1 MKLRIVTLGQRT
13 PAWVDAGIATYVKRL
28 PREYALTILPIRP
41 EPRNGGKTIEQVL
54 AAEAARLRTACAG
67 CRVIA
72 LDERGAA
79 WTTRDLA
86 DRIGRWRDAAIE
98 PAFVIGSA
106 DGLDAAFKRD
116 AHDRVAL
123 SAMTLPHG
131 LVRIIV
137 AEQIYRAVAIAT
149 GHPYHR
155 E

>member
-1 MKLRIVTLGQRT
+1 MKLRIVALGQRMA
-13 PAWVDAGIATYVKRL
+13 AWVDAGFAAYVQRL
-28 PREYALTILPIRP
+28 PREYALATVQIRP
-41 EPRNGGKTIEQVL
+41 EPRRGGKTIEQVL
-54 AAEAARLRTACAG
+54 AAEAVRLRAACAG
-67 CRVIA
+67 CRIVA

-86 DRIGRWRDAAIE
+86 RRIARWRDAAVE

-116 AHDRVAL
+116 ADERLAL
-123 SAMTLPHG
+123 SALTLPHG

-137 AEQIYRAVAIAT
+137 AEQIYRAVAIQT